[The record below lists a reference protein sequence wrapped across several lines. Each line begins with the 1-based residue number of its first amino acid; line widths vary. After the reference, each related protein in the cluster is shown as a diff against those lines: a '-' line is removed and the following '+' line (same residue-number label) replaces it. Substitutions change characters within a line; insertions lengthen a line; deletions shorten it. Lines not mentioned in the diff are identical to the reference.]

1 MTTDASDNRTKVKT
15 LSLHFSKDHSLAEI
29 SPQKSLYYIQILKRR
44 FLKGSTLEESIE
56 LSTTKANKRV
66 SVRLPLSISGM
77 ETERAYS

>member
-1 MTTDASDNRTKVKT
+1 MTTDTSDPLKVKT
-15 LSLHFSKDHSLAEI
+15 LSVHFSKDHSLAEI